1 MTQNKSSSR
10 LRSCVSESDTE
21 EREEEDKE
29 EREERGEKI
38 KTGAIVLELTRG
50 PPPQHT
56 NKLHFCASNFF
67 LLLLLAFDC
76 CRLL

>member
-29 EREERGEKI
+29 EREEQGEKI
-38 KTGAIVLELTRG
+38 KTGAIVPELSRA
-50 PPPQHT
+50 PPQHT
-56 NKLHFCASNFF
+56 NKLHFCASDFF
-67 LLLLLAFDC
+67 LLLLLACDC